1 VVWDDERILE
11 RQAEGIA
18 AEQMPSIGADEVVR
32 LGIADIEAGPVEDEA
47 RAVGAGTF
55 HRLTD
60 GTAQECRQRNRI
72 AADARGLREFHDGQG
87 FELDLG
93 DLAAES
99 ILDEAGLVV
108 ARRDENILV
117 LPAGLDGARQIL
129 VRDEHGKRF
138 AFRGLF
144 EPHGGEGVEVGR
156 SERDPAFRGAFD
168 FDRLEHGQAVGFL
181 DEFAEAGERGL
192 QFGHRE
198 CDGVHVV
205 LFSFRG
211 LGRRSSPHIGED
223 VRAVRSGFGVM
234 LMRGS
239 TPESR

>member
-144 EPHGGEGVEVGR
+144 EPHGGKGVEVGR

-168 FDRLEHGQAVGFL
+168 LDGLEHGQAVGFL